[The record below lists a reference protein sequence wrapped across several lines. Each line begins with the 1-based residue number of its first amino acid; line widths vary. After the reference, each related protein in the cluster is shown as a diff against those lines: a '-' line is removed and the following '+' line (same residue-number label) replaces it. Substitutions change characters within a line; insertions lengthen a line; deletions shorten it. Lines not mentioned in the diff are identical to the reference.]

1 MQSTLHLSHP
11 LVSNLRIV
19 NRATRAAITDS
30 GSYAVDVRNG
40 LVRLNAEDLD
50 AAYPSGVVV
59 GGYFY
64 EWFLPE
70 DLEFHARFVAQE
82 HMMSRGSDTTVAD
95 LPAVELNVIAMG
107 TVTQALWS
115 LLSEFA
121 TEYDVINPEGISVP
135 VRQRF
140 QQVMQLFQVWQKK
153 YEEGATALNV
163 GFNRISVT
171 EIRRVSRLTG
181 RLVPPGDRAALA
193 AAIEACAAADPTAL
207 AKAVIGAAKLAAS
220 IAAMWAHAGRVRVDG
235 DPVDIACTT
244 AWDAIRADI
253 KPLAAAAGGLATA
266 PDRVAALRAVAPLWP
281 GGAPAWSAP

>member
-1 MQSTLHLSHP
+1 MTIASDARNLLRDFPKYFEQVFTAPMQSTLHLSHP

-107 TVTQALWS
+107 TVVQALWS

-181 RLVPPGDRAALA
+181 RLVPIFEQREVDDPSYPRRILP
-193 AAIEACAAADPTAL
+193 AIEAPFADGNEGGF
-207 AKAVIGAAKLAAS
+207 VINGDTGAA
-220 IAAMWAHAGRVRVDG
+220 V
-235 DPVDIACTT
+235 
-244 AWDAIRADI
+244 
-253 KPLAAAAGGLATA
+253 GG
-266 PDRVAALRAVAPLWP
+266 WP
-281 GGAPAWSAP
+281 M